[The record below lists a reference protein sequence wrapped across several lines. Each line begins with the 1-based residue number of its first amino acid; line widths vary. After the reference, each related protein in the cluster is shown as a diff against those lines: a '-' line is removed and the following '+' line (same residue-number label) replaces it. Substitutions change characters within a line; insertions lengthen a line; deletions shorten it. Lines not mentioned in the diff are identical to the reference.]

1 MLKDSLRPAG
11 IVNLVL
17 TDEFGNIKQQE
28 ETNLVVNTG
37 LAFITSRMLDASTP
51 VVSHMQVGTD
61 VTATAVSATDAV
73 LVNPLT
79 PRVGLSSAA
88 VRVQTTVLND
98 SVQYVASFA
107 AGIATGAI
115 GEAGLFNDL
124 TTGLMVARTKFPVIN
139 KGALDT
145 LAITWKIT
153 VAP

>member
-1 MLKDSLRPAG
+1 MLKDNLKPAG

-37 LAFITSRMLDASTP
+37 LAYITSRMLNADTA

-61 VTATAVSATDAV
+61 VTPTPVAATDTV

-98 SVQYVASFA
+98 SVQYVASFP
-107 AGIATGAI
+107 AGSSTGAI

-124 TTGLMVARTKFPVIN
+124 TAGSMIARTKFPVIN